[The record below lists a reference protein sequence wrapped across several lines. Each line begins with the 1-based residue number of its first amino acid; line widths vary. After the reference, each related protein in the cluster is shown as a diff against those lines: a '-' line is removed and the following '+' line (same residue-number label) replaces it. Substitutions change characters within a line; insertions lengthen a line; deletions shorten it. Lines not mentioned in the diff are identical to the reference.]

1 VDPQP
6 PAGALRADAERTP
19 LTSTTASARAPAVA
33 LLSAGTVAFEILLVR
48 VFAIEYFHHFA
59 YMAIG
64 VAMLGFGASG
74 TLWALAGRAGPDTAH
89 RWFARAAVLA
99 ALSLVAS
106 PALVHLIDLDPTQL
120 PWDVGQWRRLAAVY
134 GLLALPFGLGALAIL
149 LALTLE
155 PDRPGRIYGASFL
168 GAGLGAA
175 LSLAVL
181 WIAFPARALALP
193 AVLASLGAVAA
204 ARSVT
209 PSAPAAAGAVL
220 AVAVAVLA
228 FLQPLWRIAV
238 TPYKGL
244 PQVEAY
250 PDARRVAERTS
261 PLGWVVAVG
270 APAFRYAPGLSLA
283 FRGDFP
289 PQTALFVDGQ
299 IAGAASH
306 WDRERSAAALLGWLP
321 SAAPYALGNRQQ
333 VLVIGA
339 GGGTEVW
346 NALAHGAQSVTAVEL
361 HPDLIELTQ
370 ALAPP
375 RGRPGTRVE
384 WVAGDAR
391 SYVAR
396 ARERF
401 DLVTLG
407 PAGGFGAAAAGVHSL
422 NEDFLHTVEA
432 YEAYLARLSDRGVL
446 AVTRWLTVPPRDIV
460 RVILTAAEALRR
472 SRPPPAGAAP
482 GLAVVRSWG
491 TATVLVKPSGLTSV
505 EIEALR
511 RWATERR
518 FDLDWYPGL
527 KAPSPAA
534 AFNVLD
540 EPTLFLAA
548 AAAAAGP
555 ERAARFAASYPFAV
569 APADDSRPYPHH
581 FLRTRS
587 LGAFLQASRGSWLPF
602 AEWGYIALLATLGQS
617 VALAALLMVLP
628 VAGRSRA
635 TRERPTPALL
645 GYFTAI
651 GLGYLA
657 AEIAAIQQLGLL
669 LGHPVYAVAAVL
681 AVFLVCSGAGSVWSD
696 RVSAAR
702 GRIAA
707 MGLAG
712 LLVIYGGLLLDLVH
726 LLQPAHAVVRAG
738 AAVLLLAPPAFFMG
752 VPFPVGLRALAGPA
766 AAHTGVAWAW
776 AANGFA
782 SVVAAP
788 LAALI
793 ALEVGSAALFLV
805 AAAAYAAAAGL
816 QGTARG
822 SGPT

>member
-1 VDPQP
+1 M
-6 PAGALRADAERTP
+6 
-19 LTSTTASARAPAVA
+19 
-33 LLSAGTVAFEILLVR
+33 AFEILLVR

-74 TLWALAGRAGPDTAH
+74 TLWALAGRAGPDAAH

-106 PALVHLIDLDPTQL
+106 PTLVHLIDLDPTQL

-134 GLLALPFGLGALAIL
+134 VLLALPFGLGSLAVL

-155 PDRPGRIYGASFL
+155 RDRPGRIYGASFL

-204 ARSVT
+204 ARSVK
-209 PSAPAAAGAVL
+209 PSATAAAGAAL
-220 AVAVAVLA
+220 AVTIAAFA
-228 FLQPLWRIAV
+228 FLRPLWQIAV
-238 TPYKGL
+238 TQYKGL

-261 PLGWVVAVG
+261 PLGWVVAVD
-270 APAFRYAPGLSLA
+270 APAFRYAPGLSLV

-299 IAGAASH
+299 IAGAAGH
-306 WDRERSAAALLGWLP
+306 WDRGGSAVALLAWLP
-321 SAAPYALGNRQQ
+321 SAAPYALGNRRQ

-339 GGGTEVW
+339 GGGTEAW
-346 NALAHGAQSVTAVEL
+346 NALAHGARNVTAVEL

-370 ALAPP
+370 TLAPP

-472 SRPPPAGAAP
+472 SRPFPAGAAP

-518 FDLDWYPGL
+518 FDLDWHPGL
-527 KAPSPAA
+527 RAPAPAA

-569 APADDSRPYPHH
+569 APADDARPYPHH

-587 LGAFLQASRGSWLPF
+587 LGAFLRASRGSWLPF

-635 TRERPTPALL
+635 TRDRPTPALL

-707 MGLAG
+707 MGLAA

-738 AAVLLLAPPAFFMG
+738 VVVLVLAPPAFLMG
-752 VPFPVGLRALAGPA
+752 VPFPVGLRALAGPPA
-766 AAHTGVAWAW
+766 GDAGVAWAW

-793 ALEVGSAALFLV
+793 ALELGSAALFLV